1 MATTFL
7 KVSGFRFESEGP
19 KGAYEA
25 PSTVMKYEI
34 TFTGRVDHV
43 VSDCIAN
50 RRLHRFIVK
59 DGNQRSWQPGL
70 SG

>member
-25 PSTVMKYEI
+25 LSTVMKYEI
-34 TFTGRVDHV
+34 TFSFEG
-43 VSDCIAN
+43 
-50 RRLHRFIVK
+50 F
-59 DGNQRSWQPGL
+59 PG
-70 SG
+70 